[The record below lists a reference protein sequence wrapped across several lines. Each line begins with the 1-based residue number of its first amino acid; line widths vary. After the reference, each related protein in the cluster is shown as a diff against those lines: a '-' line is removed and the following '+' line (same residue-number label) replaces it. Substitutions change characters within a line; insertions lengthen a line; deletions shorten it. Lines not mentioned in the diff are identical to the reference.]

1 MRLNKLIY
9 WLSGHPAIL
18 VVSYTVTLLFMMLLI
33 WCSLVALG
41 YLMQAPKA
49 IAKAAAAAD
58 PVLQQCRAKG
68 GPEASYRLNKHGDPY
83 CTDKRGKEIK

>member
-1 MRLNKLIY
+1 
-9 WLSGHPAIL
+9 
-18 VVSYTVTLLFMMLLI
+18 
-33 WCSLVALG
+33 
-41 YLMQAPKA
+41 MQAPKA